1 MSYIFQ
7 RPISQLLSDQQQ
19 YMAEVWNSITATIK
33 L

>member
-1 MSYIFQ
+1 MSYIFE
-7 RPISQLLSDQQQ
+7 RPISQLHSDQQ